1 MRRVSASDDRVRRPV
16 LVRSVTA
23 AALAAA
29 ATLGLSAFASSTA
42 DDDGGGGGGRL
53 ELDTSVL
60 VNESG
65 GVGATGDFAVRGRLF
80 SAALSAKAQA
90 QREAAAE
97 RVEAARTRDFA
108 ERGGGGEN
116 YRSVRATL
124 FAGYA
129 PSTNLQVSRPEGER
143 PTALYAAGAAA
154 AVPLVLAAGVLLARS
169 WVKRRRRTS

>member
-16 LVRSVTA
+16 LVRCVTA
-23 AALAAA
+23 AGLAAA
-29 ATLGLSAFASSTA
+29 GPLGLSAFASTA

-108 ERGGGGEN
+108 ERGGEGED

-129 PSTNLQVSRPEGER
+129 PSTNLQASRPEGER

-154 AVPLVLAAGVLLARS
+154 AAPLVLAAGVLLARS